1 MTNGLDV
8 QTVKVGKGLRQGC
21 KAAPF
26 LWNCF
31 LQLLLR
37 DLSQETDSS
46 WLTDCLNIFADDF
59 QVGCVFRSCDEFYL
73 CLKNLG
79 IILHKIQQMGL
90 TINLSKSAVQLVMA
104 GTSFRR
110 TWNAVRHKEGDATW
124 IVIPLPDGAQ
134 VSIPLVTQIKYLG
147 IILSYGAFEDQ
158 TVTHRV
164 HLAKHAFS
172 RLRRW
177 LCGRHGL
184 TVHQRFKLWQ
194 TCVFTVLKYG
204 ILAMPISKLGLHTLQ
219 KSMYAMLRQII
230 GDHAYI
236 TRRTHQ
242 QALSRFC
249 IDLPLEQLRVAVASC
264 HQSIT
269 QRTARLP
276 SHDIVHTQRWTH
288 FEPLIALID
297 DLIAQ
302 GRSVPIDSQIT
313 VEPETQSMLHC
324 PHCNF
329 QTTHAAV
336 LKRHTHIE
344 HAVHHFRV
352 VPNNPA
358 DFATQGLPACKFC
371 PTEFPTWRLFQI
383 HIERGCSQVSRA
395 QDTGKMLGRSV
406 GRADKALRGN
416 RMLTDAELQHLRS
429 LEFGPRVLEIVA
441 NRSWRDLTQESAAC
455 QYLTTTC
462 CLCGHYAGRTQA
474 LNLHFRQHHAQFWEH
489 VPQKGTQLT
498 NMNANESPCDYCGFI
513 FKSSHMCNV
522 FTQVAL
528 LLLHG
533 GGIADASP
541 RSLALQCEIC
551 RDVFLDEAALQRHL
565 SKQHN
570 LMVWAW
576 NPSRDS
582 VAGSP
587 ACAHCGFLH
596 ETLEG
601 LRAHITAGNCKHFNP
616 AASAES
622 LEMQPKWKDACLHG
636 TMSQILFE
644 AESRLELTLSCQS
657 CGRTYTRPHDL
668 AAHLQTAHAGLWQD
682 SQALTMVL
690 VSVLYPN
697 RGCICNPGIG
707 QTRHEHICQP
717 LRQLAMQYCR
727 LPEYPFWPFTM
738 TDKDFV
744 EIFPKHLPRAARF
757 QLEQLLTAGQFQHLA
772 QDGQLLQTLRTT
784 CICCGVVLSPAL
796 LHAHV
801 REAHSQGHLT
811 VQFYATDIL
820 PAFIEIQTTDHTC
833 SACHL
838 IFNHAQAED
847 APADGRQILVQQHLL
862 AQCPCLLQT
871 AVLLAAALHGRG
883 FCDGAALG
891 GRSSSTA
898 GGGIP
903 EHGSAPG
910 GQKPPPRTQSKRNQE
925 ADGATTRPTKRQD
938 KRSTRSGAVGS
949 APHSD
954 GKACAPTRTGPEPA
968 KNHGQLCSLFQPK
981 LLPSGTN
988 RRSTRHPCGNI

>member
-1 MTNGLDV
+1 MVPKPSKPPTMPKNLRPLALQEPLGKAIMGLLVSRAQAQAFQTMSHWPLWAYMPHRSTMDAIHRAVQHCLEVRGLVMSQRPTPHNRANQAVTYATCGGVQLFLDLEKAFDNVDRTMLFNRLHELHIDHAIIQLLMCWHSDTSYHVTNGLDV

-31 LQLLLR
+31 LQLLLH
-37 DLSQETDSS
+37 DLSQEIDSS

-59 QVGCVFRSCDEFYL
+59 QVGCVFRSCDEFYF

-79 IILHKIQQMGL
+79 IILHKLQQMGL

-184 TVHQRFKLWQ
+184 TVQQRFKLWQ

-204 ILAMPISKLGLHTLQ
+204 ILAMPISKPGLHTLQ

-236 TRRTHQ
+236 TRHTHQ

-276 SHDIVHTQRWTH
+276 SHDIVHTQSWPH

-297 DLIAQ
+297 ELIAQ

-313 VEPETQSMLHC
+313 VEPETQSMLQC
-324 PHCNF
+324 PHCSF

-336 LKRHTHIE
+336 LKRHTHID
-344 HAVHHFRV
+344 HAVHQIHHFRV

-371 PTEFPTWRLFQI
+371 STAFPTWRLFQI

-441 NRSWRDLTQESAAC
+441 NRSWRDLTRESAAC

-528 LLLHG
+528 LLWHG

-551 RDVFLDEAALQRHL
+551 RDVFPDEAALQRHL

-587 ACAHCGFLH
+587 ACAHCGSLH
-596 ETLEG
+596 QTLEG

-668 AAHLQTAHAGLWQD
+668 AAHLQTAHAGL
-682 SQALTMVL
+682 
-690 VSVLYPN
+690 
-697 RGCICNPGIG
+697 C
-707 QTRHEHICQP
+707 
-717 LRQLAMQYCR
+717 LAG
-727 LPEYPFWPFTM
+727 L
-738 TDKDFV
+738 
-744 EIFPKHLPRAARF
+744 
-757 QLEQLLTAGQFQHLA
+757 
-772 QDGQLLQTLRTT
+772 
-784 CICCGVVLSPAL
+784 
-796 LHAHV
+796 
-801 REAHSQGHLT
+801 
-811 VQFYATDIL
+811 
-820 PAFIEIQTTDHTC
+820 
-833 SACHL
+833 
-838 IFNHAQAED
+838 
-847 APADGRQILVQQHLL
+847 
-862 AQCPCLLQT
+862 
-871 AVLLAAALHGRG
+871 
-883 FCDGAALG
+883 
-891 GRSSSTA
+891 SSSYD
-898 GGGIP
+898 GFGVCFVP
-903 EHGSAPG
+903 
-910 GQKPPPRTQSKRNQE
+910 QSWL
-925 ADGATTRPTKRQD
+925 
-938 KRSTRSGAVGS
+938 
-949 APHSD
+949 H
-954 GKACAPTRTGPEPA
+954 
-968 KNHGQLCSLFQPK
+968 L
-981 LLPSGTN
+981 
-988 RRSTRHPCGNI
+988 